1 MKRVILVS
9 SIMLAI
15 MSSILSP
22 SHADELGLKL
32 PPYKKVKLHNG
43 LTVLLMERHELPLV
57 SFQFIVKTGSVA
69 DPAGKEGVA
78 EVTAELLRKGTAART
93 ADKISEELDFVGAT
107 FGSGSN
113 RDYTMASAEFVKK
126 DLTTGLGLLADLLQ
140 NANFPQGELDKALAR
155 RIDGIKAAKDQ
166 VQGVIRTYF
175 NSYLYGA
182 HPYGRPPGGD
192 EKSLSSIT
200 RDDVARFYR
209 DHYAPDNTILAI
221 VGDFNAA
228 EMERAIGE
236 KFGAWASKAVPTAS
250 LPEPVPVKGKKL
262 LLVDKPDS
270 VQTYFILGNLGI
282 SRTNPD
288 RVFIN
293 VVNTLFG
300 GRFTSLINTELRIKS
315 GLTYGANS
323 FFDLRKVPGPFSV
336 ASFTRNET
344 TGKALDMT
352 LDVIKR
358 FHENGVSE
366 DQLKSAKSYI
376 KGQFPPS
383 IETSDE
389 LASQI
394 ALLEF
399 YGLDQTEITGLFAKI
414 DSMTAADGNRIIKQ
428 YFPQDEM
435 VFVLIGK
442 ASEIQ
447 DIAAKLAPTVDKK
460 SISDRGF

>member
-1 MKRVILVS
+1 
-9 SIMLAI
+9 
-15 MSSILSP
+15 
-22 SHADELGLKL
+22 
-32 PPYKKVKLHNG
+32 
-43 LTVLLMERHELPLV
+43 
-57 SFQFIVKTGSVA
+57 
-69 DPAGKEGVA
+69 
-78 EVTAELLRKGTAART
+78 
-93 ADKISEELDFVGAT
+93 
-107 FGSGSN
+107 
-113 RDYTMASAEFVKK
+113 
-126 DLTTGLGLLADLLQ
+126 
-140 NANFPQGELDKALAR
+140 
-155 RIDGIKAAKDQ
+155 
-166 VQGVIRTYF
+166 
-175 NSYLYGA
+175 
-182 HPYGRPPGGD
+182 
-192 EKSLSSIT
+192 
-200 RDDVARFYR
+200 
-209 DHYAPDNTILAI
+209 
-221 VGDFNAA
+221 
-228 EMERAIGE
+228 
-236 KFGAWASKAVPTAS
+236 
-250 LPEPVPVKGKKL
+250 
-262 LLVDKPDS
+262 
-270 VQTYFILGNLGI
+270 
-282 SRTNPD
+282 
-288 RVFIN
+288 
-293 VVNTLFG
+293 
-300 GRFTSLINTELRIKS
+300 
-315 GLTYGANS
+315 
-323 FFDLRKVPGPFSV
+323 LRKVPGPFSV